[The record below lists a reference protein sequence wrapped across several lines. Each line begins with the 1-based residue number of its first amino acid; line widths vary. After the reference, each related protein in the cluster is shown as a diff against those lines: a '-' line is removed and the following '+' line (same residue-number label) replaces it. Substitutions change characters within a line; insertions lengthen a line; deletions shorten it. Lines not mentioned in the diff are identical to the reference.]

1 VLLFTLRLVKA
12 DFGGTE
18 TSSNLPGRRLGASP
32 CAGGR
37 ANGFGFGALGFTT
50 GKGVGLDPDATGL
63 ENGFVLAFFL
73 FVGSREAV
81 EG

>member
-1 VLLFTLRLVKA
+1 VLLFILLPFKA

-18 TSSNLPGRRLGASP
+18 TSSNLPGIRVGATP

-37 ANGFGFGALGFTT
+37 ANGFGFGALGFT
-50 GKGVGLDPDATGL
+50 KGVGLDPDATGL
-63 ENGFVLAFFL
+63 AKGFALIFFSC
-73 FVGSREAV
+73 VGPKEAI